1 MGRFKKELT
10 ALSNEEYKQIL
21 KVLELYEAEHVR
33 IDEVHNVYI
42 ISPEGMSKLLKMK
55 NNFGRRLKKL
65 SIPTPRKDPYYYV
78 AKFINPRE
86 IAITYHFTTVKKYI
100 YVKDKESIKRNM
112 PAKWSIW
119 ENKQK
124 LLVKKA
130 LKENSDP
137 KFHIKVKEELR
148 YKLEKAKE
156 EYDYLY
162 EHIDDENLQALW
174 STYEIAKEY
183 PAINYKM
190 DKKSYQ
196 NSYLRKY
203 VPNIL
208 QYEEKTRY
216 VRLDNEVE
224 EFIKNST
231 NAFAFF
237 YYKVDKE

>member
-10 ALSNEEYKQIL
+10 ALSNEEYKQVL
-21 KVLELYEAEHVR
+21 KVLNLYGAEHVQ

-42 ISPEGMSKLLKMK
+42 VSPEGMSKLLKMK
-55 NNFGRRLKKL
+55 NSFGRRLKKL
-65 SIPTPRKDPYYYV
+65 DIPAPRKDPYYYV
-78 AKFINPRE
+78 AKFINPKE
-86 IAITYHFTTVKKYI
+86 VAIAYHFTTVKKYI

-130 LKENSDP
+130 LEENSDP
-137 KFHIKVKEELR
+137 KFQLKVKEELAQ
-148 YKLEKAKE
+148 KLQKAKQ
-156 EYDYLY
+156 EYDFLY
-162 EHIDDENLQALW
+162 EHIDDDNIKALW

-183 PAINYKM
+183 PTINYKM

-208 QYEEKTRY
+208 QYEEKTRS

-224 EFIKNST
+224 DFIRNST
-231 NAFAFF
+231 NAFDFF
-237 YYKVDKE
+237 YYKVENK